1 MGRVAQSCTAAGTT
15 HSYIA
20 RQYSSGQ
27 ISEVSTQAILRRLFG
42 SGYLDYICLTICH
55 KKINNMTSL
64 EFTSQVQKI
73 SLTLRPAAM
82 NLTRDADDAK
92 DLVQETLLKALLNKE
107 KFKAGTN
114 LKAWLYT
121 IMRNTFIN
129 NYNKVTKRSS
139 NIDSTEYFQYF
150 NTDQNY
156 ITHNGATSDFVVRDI
171 NEAIAGLGSDYRTP
185 FMMYYIGYKY
195 LEIAE
200 KLQIPIG
207 TVKNRIHIARKELK
221 SALQVYAPSGSS
233 AADLVDAVED

>member
-1 MGRVAQSCTAAGTT
+1 MTA
-15 HSYIA
+15 
-20 RQYSSGQ
+20 
-27 ISEVSTQAILRRLFG
+27 
-42 SGYLDYICLTICH
+42 
-55 KKINNMTSL
+55 L
-64 EFTSQVQKI
+64 EFSTLVQKVSG
-73 SLTLRPAAM
+73 SLKPAAM

-92 DLVQETLLKALLNKE
+92 DLVQETLLKALLNKD

-129 NYNKVTKRSS
+129 NYNKITKRSS

-150 NTDQNY
+150 NTDENY
-156 ITHNGATSDFVVRDI
+156 ITVNGATSDFVVNDI
-171 NEAIAGLGSDYRTP
+171 NEAIARLNEEFRTP

-200 KLQIPIG
+200 KLNIPIG

-221 SALQVYAPSGSS
+221 QVLRVY
-233 AADLVDAVED
+233 EKK

>member
-1 MGRVAQSCTAAGTT
+1 
-15 HSYIA
+15 
-20 RQYSSGQ
+20 
-27 ISEVSTQAILRRLFG
+27 
-42 SGYLDYICLTICH
+42 
-55 KKINNMTSL
+55 MTSL
-64 EFTSQVQKI
+64 GFTSQVQKI

-92 DLVQETLLKALLNKE
+92 DLVQETLLKALLNKD

-129 NYNKVTKRSS
+129 NYNKITKRSS

-150 NTDQNY
+150 NTNQNY

-171 NEAIAGLGSDYRTP
+171 NEAIAGLGTDYRTP

-195 LEIAE
+195 MEIAE

-207 TVKNRIHIARKELK
+207 TVKNRIHIARKDLK
-221 SALQVYAPSGSS
+221 AALQVYAPVGASAGSD
-233 AADLVDAVED
+233 ALEAVED

>member
-1 MGRVAQSCTAAGTT
+1 MTAVEFTN
-15 HSYIA
+15 
-20 RQYSSGQ
+20 QVQQ
-27 ISEVSTQAILRRLFG
+27 ISVS
-42 SGYLDYICLTICH
+42 
-55 KKINNMTSL
+55 
-64 EFTSQVQKI
+64 
-73 SLTLRPAAM
+73 LRPAALT
-82 NLTRDADDAK
+82 LTRDKDAAY

-129 NYNKVTKRSS
+129 NYNKITRRSTT
-139 NIDSTEYFQYF
+139 IDGTDLFQF
-150 NTDQNY
+150 TGPSDSF
-156 ITHNGATSDFVVRDI
+156 ITQNGATGKFIQQDI
-171 NEAIAGLGSDYRTP
+171 DQALAGLNEDFRKP

-221 SALQVYAPSGSS
+221 KMLFVYNYN
-233 AADLVDAVED
+233 

>member
-1 MGRVAQSCTAAGTT
+1 
-15 HSYIA
+15 
-20 RQYSSGQ
+20 
-27 ISEVSTQAILRRLFG
+27 
-42 SGYLDYICLTICH
+42 
-55 KKINNMTSL
+55 
-64 EFTSQVQKI
+64 
-73 SLTLRPAAM
+73 M

-92 DLVQETLLKALLNKE
+92 DLVQETLLKALLNKD

-129 NYNKVTKRSS
+129 NYNKITKRSS

-150 NTDQNY
+150 NTDENY
-156 ITHNGATSDFVVRDI
+156 ITVNGATSEFVVTDI
-171 NEAIAGLGSDYRTP
+171 NEAISRLNEEFRTP

-200 KLQIPIG
+200 KLNIPIG

-221 SALQVYAPSGSS
+221 QVLKVY
-233 AADLVDAVED
+233 EKK